1 MDYAFLSAQ
10 SESPL
15 GAVVFLLSA
24 PATRS
29 FMGAA
34 GLAAPDGVETGLG
47 LCAGSPAEVARL
59 LRTAFGE
66 DARRAYH
73 AASRRLPA
81 RADIDAIVRTVAEA
95 GEARVRRV
103 TART

>member
-1 MDYAFLSAQ
+1 M
-10 SESPL
+10 
-15 GAVVFLLSA
+15 
-24 PATRS
+24 T
-29 FMGAA
+29 
-34 GLAAPDGVETGLG
+34 
-47 LCAGSPAEVARL
+47 RL
-59 LRTAFGE
+59 LQTALGE